1 MQNYEEN
8 VEHDNL
14 RRPGFML
21 FLRAM
26 RAAFLRPKLWGATW
40 LVLLLLSLVLAMQ
53 THGAVSQMVGNR
65 YASSDA
71 ARDLDPSLSSPTEG
85 LSEMFRQ
92 DHRGALSALDSSI
105 SQGSSVLAL
114 IVLLFGVFAAGGW
127 LQVTFEQPDR
137 QTLRRFGFGGARY
150 FGRFLRVAILMLLAL
165 SFVHWIYF
173 GDPWQR
179 LVYGAILDVPKSD
192 WKTLETL
199 DFETEVVRLAWIQEG
214 LFTLAFA
221 KVLAFGIYT
230 RTRLALR
237 DSRSVLGAAIAT
249 AFTMM
254 RHPIQTMRPL
264 ALLLLVEAAMVIG
277 FFGWWMKTINGR
289 FENDPNGWHV
299 LAMFGVGQ
307 LAIIF
312 RQVTRGAYYHAAGRV
327 SQALIL
333 PTERRPD
340 PWAQTIGG
348 PGGPQYPVS
357 DDGYHVTV

>member
-1 MQNYEEN
+1 MTNYEEN
-8 VEHDNL
+8 IEHDNL

-40 LVLLLLSLVLAMQ
+40 IVLLLLSMIPAMQ
-53 THGAVSQMVGNR
+53 TSGAISRMVGNR

-71 ARDLDPSLSSPTEG
+71 ARDLDPSMSSPTVG
-85 LSEMFRQ
+85 LSEIFRQ
-92 DHRGALSALDSSI
+92 DHRGALSSLDSSI
-105 SQGSSVLAL
+105 SQGGAVLAL
-114 IVLLFGVFAAGGW
+114 IAILFGVFAAGGW

-165 SFVHWIYF
+165 SLVRWIYF
-173 GDPWQR
+173 GEPWKR
-179 LVYGAILDVPKSD
+179 LVYGAILEVPKTD
-192 WKTLETL
+192 WGRLETL
-199 DFETEVVRLAWIQEG
+199 ESEAQVVRLAWIQEG

-221 KVLAFGIYT
+221 KVLAWGIYT

-237 DSRSVLGAAIAT
+237 DSRSVIGAAIAT
-249 AFTMM
+249 GFTMM

-264 ALLLLVEAAMVIG
+264 ALLLTLEAVMVIG
-277 FFGWWMKTINGR
+277 FFGWWMETIDGR
-289 FENDPNGWHV
+289 FINDPNGWHV
-299 LAMFGVGQ
+299 LAMFGVAQ
-307 LAIIF
+307 LALIW

-327 SQALIL
+327 SQALIH
-333 PTERRPD
+333 PTDRRPD